1 MKIALWKSLASNSTI
16 PLLNI
21 SWSTDTTGSWQLPG
35 YCYKSGNYPS
45 VLAVAKL
52 AFACLLRINEVLTLR
67 FEDIRIFDDNHIQIN
82 LAQRKTHQYGGKSH
96 CPQLYVS
103 QDLTCVLLGCKPFDL
118 WMLPE
123 EEQALC
129 PLRALAAWI
138 DASDLKASTGYIFR
152 APTAAGLAPPHA
164 KAGHMVSESSMRR
177 CTTYWMAII
186 ESRVLHKAF
195 PSQPYRHRYLSND
208 VCRS

>member
-1 MKIALWKSLASNSTI
+1 MSSAAITSYELRKLHEFNFDKGRCDLNRSTVG
-16 PLLNI
+16 PVSPKDGAWGNARRRLL
-21 SWSTDTTGSWQLPG
+21 
-35 YCYKSGNYPS
+35 

-118 WMLPE
+118 WMLLE

-177 CTTYWMAII
+177 CTTY
-186 ESRVLHKAF
+186 
-195 PSQPYRHRYLSND
+195 
-208 VCRS
+208 